1 MSSTVGIIPAR
12 YLSTRFPGK
21 PLVDIGG
28 KSMIW
33 RVYEQSI
40 KSEGL
45 QKVYVAT
52 DDERIYNEVTN
63 KGGLA
68 VMTDS
73 MALNGTVRCFDA
85 YDKIK
90 AIDGEFDYLVNIQGD
105 EPFIRPEQISEVSEL
120 IKGCDCSIA
129 TLAKEITDST
139 ELFESS
145 VVKVVLN
152 NQNKAMYFSREAIPY
167 LQGVDKNA
175 WLQKRTY
182 LKHIGIY
189 AFKTKAIPEIKAMGP
204 TDLEKAESLEQ
215 LRWLG
220 YGFKV
225 SVGITKYQTISI
237 DTPSD
242 LEKAILYAQSNT

>member
-21 PLVDIGG
+21 PLVDIAGT
-28 KSMIW
+28 SMIW
-33 RVYEQSI
+33 RVYEQCA
-40 KSEGL
+40 KSNGL

-52 DDERIYNEVTN
+52 DDERIYKEVIN
-63 KGGLA
+63 HGGLA

-73 MALNGTVRCFDA
+73 LALNGTVRCFDA
-85 YDKIK
+85 YDRIRE
-90 AIDGEFDYLVNIQGD
+90 IDGDFDYLVNIQGD
-105 EPFIRPEQISEVSEL
+105 EPFIRPEQITEVASL
-120 IKGCDCSIA
+120 IEGCDCSIA
-129 TLAKEITDST
+129 TLAKEISDPN
-139 ELFESS
+139 ELWEDS

-152 NQNKAMYFSREAIPY
+152 DHKKALYFSRQAIPF
-167 LQGVDKNA
+167 LQGIDKSL
-175 WLQKRTY
+175 WLKKRSF

-189 AFKTKAIPEIKAMGP
+189 AFKTQAIPEIKAMEP
-204 TDLEKAESLEQ
+204 TDLEKAECLEQ

-220 YGFKV
+220 YGFKI
-225 SVGITKYQTISI
+225 SVGITQYQTISI